1 LPRPGPARPDNETV
15 IGLSWFRRSLLR
27 LRLKGATMEKRVLL
41 TFNPGSS
48 TIKLGLFRI
57 EEGLAR
63 RFGGGMVD
71 LRKSPLVLHLS
82 EGGKKTDISLKAK
95 SGEDLTGL
103 LDEMLDW
110 LARHFSLDGLAAAGH
125 RVVHGGDRY
134 AKAVSIDDDSLAAI
148 EALVPLAP
156 LHQPQSVRMIKALRQ
171 LHPDLR
177 QTASFDT
184 AFHATQ
190 TDLVRRFALPRE
202 WHERGVKRYGF
213 HGLSYKFI
221 SGELKASFPAL
232 AEGRV
237 VVAHLG
243 SGASL
248 CALQGGASRDT
259 SMSFSTLD
267 GVPMATRCGA
277 LDPGVLLHLMG
288 QEKLGRDEVEEMLY
302 HRAGL
307 LGVSG
312 ISGDTRVLLERS
324 EAEASEAL
332 DLFTLRVAGEA
343 ARLAATLGGLDGVV
357 FTAGIGEHQPQIR
370 AAIARRLSW
379 LGLDLDARANA
390 AGESVI
396 TTPQSRVTGL
406 VIATDEEQVI
416 ADEAALL
423 VG

>member
-1 LPRPGPARPDNETV
+1 
-15 IGLSWFRRSLLR
+15 
-27 LRLKGATMEKRVLL
+27 MEKRVLL

-57 EEGLAR
+57 EEGAAR
-63 RFGGGMVD
+63 RFGSGMVD

-82 EGGKKTDISLKAK
+82 EGGNTTDVSLKAEG
-95 SGEDLTGL
+95 GEDLTGL

-110 LARHFSLDGLAAAGH
+110 LARHFSLDGVAAAGH
-125 RVVHGGDRY
+125 RVVHGGDRFT
-134 AKAVSIDDDSLAAI
+134 KAISIDDDSLAAI
-148 EALVPLAP
+148 EELVPLAP
-156 LHQPQSVRMIKALRQ
+156 LHQPQSVRLIKALRH
-171 LHPDLR
+171 LRPDLP

-184 AFHATQ
+184 AFHATLA
-190 TDLVRRFALPRE
+190 DLVRRFALPRE

-221 SGELKASFPAL
+221 SGEIVGRFPAL
-232 AEGRV
+232 AEGRI

-248 CALQGGASRDT
+248 CALEGGTSRDT
-259 SMSFSTLD
+259 SMGFSTLD

-288 QEKLGRDEVEEMLY
+288 RERLGRDEVEDMLY
-302 HRAGL
+302 HRSGL

-332 DLFTLRVAGEA
+332 DLFALRMAGEA
-343 ARLAATLGGLDGVV
+343 ARLAATVGGLDALV
-357 FTAGIGEHQPQIR
+357 FTAGIGEHQPEVR

-390 AGESVI
+390 ENESVI
-396 TTPQSRVTGL
+396 TTPRSRITGL

-416 ADEAALL
+416 ADEAILL